1 MKINVNDC
9 LKLDA
14 FRGASVIACR
24 ENCDRRVRTISVLD
38 EDDLDMGVQRNGVKD
53 QMVITHFWTSKDDAD
68 AQAKAVK
75 ELGSKGISALVVYL
89 NDRGVT
95 SVAPKTIEA
104 AESVGLPLIT
114 INDTGRVT
122 YSMLIEEVLDKIL
135 YADAE
140 KIKQTAETIDREAF
154 DRAVDA
160 LINAR
165 NIYILGVRSSASL
178 ADFLGAG
185 LLRVSDNVKL
195 IRSTSGSEVFEQMLD
210 IGEQDVL
217 VAISFPRYSKRVVTA
232 VEFAHR
238 AGANV
243 VSLTDSARAPIAA
256 QADQLLLAQSD
267 VAAFVDSLVA
277 PLSIINALLVAISRK
292 KQGELTE
299 RLRRLEHIW
308 DEYEVYDKSR

>member
-1 MKINVNDC
+1 MPNDL
-9 LKLDA
+9 LKQMEEGMPSFSKGQRQIANYIIEHYEKAAYMTASRLGDA
-14 FRGASVIACR
+14 TGVSESTV
-24 ENCDRRVRTISVLD
+24 VRFAI
-38 EDDLDMGVQRNGVKD
+38 
-53 QMVITHFWTSKDDAD
+53 
-68 AQAKAVK
+68 
-75 ELGSKGISALVVYL
+75 ELGFEGYPEFQRAMQAIIRNRLTSFQRIE
-89 NDRGVT
+89 VT
-95 SVAPKTIEA
+95 NH
-104 AESVGLPLIT
+104 LIG
-114 INDTGRVT
+114 DGD
-122 YSMLIEEVLDKIL
+122 VLDKIL

-140 KIKQTAETIDREAF
+140 KIKQTAESIDRAAF

-217 VAISFPRYSKRVVTA
+217 IAISFPRYSKRVVTA
-232 VEFAHR
+232 VEFAHK

-243 VSLTDSARAPIAA
+243 VSLTDSAHSPIAPLS
-256 QADQLLLAQSD
+256 DQLLLAQSD

-299 RLRRLEHIW
+299 RLRRLEQIW